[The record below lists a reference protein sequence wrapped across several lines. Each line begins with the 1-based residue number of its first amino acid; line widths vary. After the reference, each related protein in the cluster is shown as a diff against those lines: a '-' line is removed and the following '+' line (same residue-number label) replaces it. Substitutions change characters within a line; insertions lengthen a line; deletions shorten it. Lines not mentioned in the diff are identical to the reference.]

1 MALTEGKTRW
11 LRPRDLPFSRG
22 HTYRLMAEGFL
33 FSVEVRIPGSK
44 RSCRLIDAQSLD
56 NYLLRLGREQ
66 QVQRESVTK
75 MRKSG
80 E

>member
-1 MALTEGKTRW
+1 
-11 LRPRDLPFSRG
+11 
-22 HTYRLMAEGFL
+22 MAEGFL

>member
-22 HTYRLMAEGFL
+22 HTYRLIAEGFL

-66 QVQRESVTK
+66 QVQRESVAK